1 MYGRCNTASGAA
13 GSGAAFGKY
22 GSPYYAKFGEGWGG
36 YFRRPKYNV
45 PINIIENETN
55 YQVFVYALGFEKD
68 NIKISVVDDVLYIS
82 GSRTIDENNRPNF
95 IRQEYPIK
103 SFERTVSLRGQ
114 IDSTHITASQ
124 EEGILKIVLPK
135 TPEAQKP
142 AQDIKID

>member
-13 GSGAAFGKY
+13 ESGTAFGKY
-22 GSPYYAKFGEGWGG
+22 GWPYQAKFGAGSGG

-45 PINIIENETN
+45 PINIVENETH
-55 YQVFVYALGFEKD
+55 YEVFVYALGFEKD
-68 NIKISVVDDVLYIS
+68 NIKLSVIDDVLYIS

-103 SFERTVSLRGQ
+103 SFERMVSLRGQ
-114 IDSTHITASQ
+114 IDSTQITARQ

-135 TPEAQKP
+135 TPQAQKP
-142 AQDIKID
+142 AQDIQVE